1 MERGLSFTKCMC
13 SRSQNCGHKRDF
25 SNPRKRLV
33 GGGHR
38 QRPEKARKEI
48 GYFERKPAFFPSA
61 RKVVR
66 QKQRFISRVAAVRG
80 PEHW

>member
-1 MERGLSFTKCMC
+1 M
-13 SRSQNCGHKRDF
+13 
-25 SNPRKRLV
+25 V